1 MRARPV
7 ELLNVALR
15 FGETDRPVGRL
26 ASADRRLVFEYD
38 PSFLAD
44 PLPLSPFY
52 VKSRPGLHE
61 DPRRVFDGL
70 LGLFHDSLPDSWG
83 RLLLDREADRLG
95 IGRQRLTPLDRL
107 AWVGDRGWGALVY
120 HPAHRL
126 EKAPTILDLAGLAR
140 EADELL
146 EGRDRDVLPRMLA
159 LGGSSG
165 GARPKIQVALNPQ
178 DLRLRSADGTL
189 PDGYVPVIV
198 KLITRRVDEDAGVV
212 ELAWHQL
219 AAAAGL
225 ELSPAWLLSAG
236 VEHAGFFATARFDRP
251 PGGRLHAHSLSG
263 LIHADHAVPCTDYE
277 TLLRVTRLLTRDQ
290 RAVERVYRQMVF
302 NVVAHVRD
310 DHSRN
315 FAFLMSPQGEWRP
328 SPAYDLTFSP
338 GPGGEHWMTVAG
350 EGREPG
356 ASHLL
361 EVARRVDVPE
371 RVARE
376 LIEQVREAI
385 SGWESVLSGLGVG
398 VATRRRLGE
407 ALARTLKATAPGAV
421 TPGAGRGRARARRA
435 TRAT

>member
-1 MRARPV
+1 VRAHPV

-15 FGETDRPVGRL
+15 FGDTDRPVGRL
-26 ASADRRLVFEYD
+26 ANAQRRLVFEYD
-38 PSFLAD
+38 PAFLAD

-52 VKSRPGLHE
+52 VKPRPGLYE
-61 DPRRVFDGL
+61 DPRRIFDGL

-95 IGRQRLTPLDRL
+95 IGRERLTPLDRL

-126 EKAPTILDLAGLAR
+126 ERTPTILDLAALAQ

-146 EGRDRDVLPRMLA
+146 EGRDSEVLPRMLA

-165 GARPKIQVALNPQ
+165 GARPKIQVALNPG
-178 DLRLRSADGTL
+178 DLRLRSADSPL

-198 KLITRRVDEDAGVV
+198 KLITRREDEEAGAV

-225 ELSPAWLLSAG
+225 ELSPAWLLSTG
-236 VEHAGFFATARFDRP
+236 GERPGFFATARFDRP
-251 PGGRLHAHSLSG
+251 AGGRLHAHSLSG

-277 TLLRVTRLLTRDQ
+277 TLLRVTRILTRDQ

-315 FAFLMSPQGEWRP
+315 FAFLMSPLGEWRP

-356 ASHLL
+356 RSHLL
-361 EVARRVDVPE
+361 AVAQRADVPE
-371 RVARE
+371 RVAAE
-376 LIEQVREAI
+376 LIAQVREAV
-385 SGWESVLSGLGVG
+385 SGWEPALSGLGVG
-398 VATRRRLGE
+398 MATRRRLGE
-407 ALARTLKATAPGAV
+407 ALARTLGATAPGPA
-421 TPGAGRGRARARRA
+421 TRPAASRRRARA
-435 TRAT
+435 